1 VGEACSIHGEDE
13 KYTVLIGKQGK
24 RPLGRCRCV
33 WKDNITM
40 DIREIVWEVLKWMH
54 LAQDRDV
61 VNTVMNLRGNFLTS

>member
-33 WKDNITM
+33 WEDNITM
-40 DIREIVWEVLKWMH
+40 DIREIVEIGFIWP
-54 LAQDRDV
+54 RI
-61 VNTVMNLRGNFLTS
+61 GTSGGTL